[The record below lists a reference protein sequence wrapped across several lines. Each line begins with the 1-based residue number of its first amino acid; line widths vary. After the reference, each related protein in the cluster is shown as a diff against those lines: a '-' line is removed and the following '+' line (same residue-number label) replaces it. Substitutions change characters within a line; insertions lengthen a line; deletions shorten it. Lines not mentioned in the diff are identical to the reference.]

1 MNVTESYVFL
11 KEARFH
17 AYHGVLPQEKEVG
30 QDFLVSIRCALD
42 MSSAMKHDMLE
53 VALDYGV
60 LYQLVKAEMDIPSQL
75 VENVAGRIGRS
86 VLEHFQQVT
95 AIDISIT
102 KLNPPLGADCMGA
115 GVEAHITR

>member
-1 MNVTESYVFL
+1 
-11 KEARFH
+11 
-17 AYHGVLPQEKEVG
+17 
-30 QDFLVSIRCALD
+30 

-53 VALDYGV
+53 VALDYGE

-75 VENVAGRIGRS
+75 VDNVAGRIGRS

-102 KLNPPLGADCMGA
+102 KLNPPLGADCLGA

>member
-1 MNVTESYVFL
+1 MVTLSIATDFSRAMATDELEGTISYAESF
-11 KEARFH
+11 
-17 AYHGVLPQEKEVG
+17 EV
-30 QDFLVSIRCALD
+30 
-42 MSSAMKHDMLE
+42 
-53 VALDYGV
+53 
-60 LYQLVKAEMDIPSQL
+60 VKAEMDIPSQL